1 MKKNILNILSLI
13 SISLLIVGSVQAQ
26 QWTIDPELKDAQ
38 LKVAFDESNIDAGK
52 AIYEKNCKACHL
64 EISAAEN
71 NDRAPGAAPN
81 LGNKE
86 FQKSNTDGEM
96 FCKLSH
102 GNGAGMPPYENMLSE
117 DERWK
122 VIAFFRSFYESYEAP
137 KSDDNTP
144 AVAAEKFEGTIT
156 KMELSFNK
164 EDKTVTATLEGED
177 ANGAKVIPKNVKV
190 SIYVKR
196 YFGQLP
202 LCEDKKTDDK
212 GSVTTELGDVPTDTA
227 GFVTLIATSADGK
240 VNAEAKV
247 QVNEGWTWVNP
258 LDGTHLWAT
267 RDKTPLWLM
276 IMYFG
281 GTLVVLGVIG
291 WAVFQLA
298 RIYNLRER

>member
-38 LKVAFDESNIDAGK
+38 LKVAFDEANIDAGK
-52 AIYEKNCKACHL
+52 AVFEKNCKACHL
-64 EISAAEN
+64 EVTVADK
-71 NDRAPGAAPN
+71 NDRVPGAAPN

-86 FQKSNTDGEM
+86 FHKGNTDGEI
-96 FCKLSH
+96 FCKISH
-102 GNGAGMPPYENMLSE
+102 GNGAGMPPYENMISE
-117 DERWK
+117 DDRWK
-122 VIAFFRSFYESYEAP
+122 VIAYLRSYCDTYEAP
-137 KSDDNTP
+137 ASDDAAP
-144 AVAAEKFEGTIT
+144 AAVIEKFEGEIT
-156 KMELSFNK
+156 KLNLSFDK
-164 EDKTVTATLEGED
+164 ETKVVTVQLEGKDKEG
-177 ANGAKVIPKNVKV
+177 NKVIPKNVKV
-190 SIYVKR
+190 SVFVKR

-202 LCEDKKTDDK
+202 LCADKKTDDK
-212 GSVTTELGDVPTDTA
+212 GQITTELGDVPTDTA
-227 GFVTLIATSADGK
+227 GFVSLIASVDDGK
-240 VNAEAKV
+240 TTAEAQV

-291 WAVFQLA
+291 WSVLQLF
-298 RIYNLRER
+298 RIWNLRER